1 MLTNLHELVK
11 EAIDK
16 ENEIL
21 LTIGQN
27 TYYIENDK
35 YSISIEY
42 SLEKNDYLSFGG
54 KYDFDITSIL
64 IIDNKDYSEYIIE
77 PNEKIISSL
86 FNDETEI
93 EDFGNEIDLL
103 IKENY

>member
-1 MLTNLHELVK
+1 MLTNLHELIK

-42 SLEKNDYLSFGG
+42 SLEKNDYFSFGG
-54 KYDFDITSIL
+54 KYDFDIFLKDIMLIAVDVSNHGVAIIIL
-64 IIDNKDYSEYIIE
+64 DKLH
-77 PNEKIISSL
+77 KVK
-86 FNDETEI
+86 TC
-93 EDFGNEIDLL
+93 
-103 IKENY
+103 

>member
-1 MLTNLHELVK
+1 MLTNLHELIK

-21 LTIGQN
+21 LAIGQN

-35 YSISIEY
+35 YSIAIEQ
-42 SLEKNDYLSFGG
+42 SLEKNDYFSLGV

-64 IIDNKDYSEYIIE
+64 VIDNKDYSEYIIE
-77 PNEKIISSL
+77 PNEKIISAL

-93 EDFGNEIDLL
+93 EDFGDEIDFL
-103 IKENY
+103 IKEKY